1 MSGHPQR
8 RRVTTGKR
16 NVRRTT
22 APWRSWAIGAAVV
35 AALLVLGALARQ
47 PSPYTLSA
55 HGSPA
60 LLKAVRTFPSEG
72 RGHVAPGTEIRYE
85 TTPPTSGPHYPTPTT
100 PGFYASPQMSGNLVH
115 SLEHGNV
122 VVYYRP
128 NGLKPADKAA
138 LQSWANQYSGPWNGF
153 VVVPNPYPSPPY
165 LVLTAWTHMM
175 VLGHYD
181 PAAVNAFASEYLGR
195 GPENP
200 VR

>member
-8 RRVTTGKR
+8 RRAAAGKPT
-16 NVRRTT
+16 VRRA
-22 APWRSWAIGAAVV
+22 APWRSWAMGAAAV

-55 HGSPA
+55 HGNPN

-72 RGHVAPGTEIRYE
+72 SGHVAPGTEIRYQ
-85 TTPPTSGPHYPTPTT
+85 TTPPTSGIHYPTPTA
-100 PGFYASPQMSGNLVH
+100 PGFYASPQMAGNLVH

-128 NGLKPADKAA
+128 GSLKPADKTA
-138 LQSWANQYSGPWNGF
+138 LQGWASHYGSPWEGF

-175 VLGHYD
+175 VLRYYD